1 MIFENIMKE
10 CIMETI
16 TLRTGTVLHMEGFGV
31 FRVKDKAECQ
41 SAVYEAI
48 RSGYRLIDTA
58 ANYTNEDAV

>member
-16 TLRTGTVLHMEGFGV
+16 SLRTGNVLPMEGFGV
-31 FRVKDKAECQ
+31 FRVKDKDECQ

-48 RSGYRLIDTA
+48 RSGC
-58 ANYTNEDAV
+58 